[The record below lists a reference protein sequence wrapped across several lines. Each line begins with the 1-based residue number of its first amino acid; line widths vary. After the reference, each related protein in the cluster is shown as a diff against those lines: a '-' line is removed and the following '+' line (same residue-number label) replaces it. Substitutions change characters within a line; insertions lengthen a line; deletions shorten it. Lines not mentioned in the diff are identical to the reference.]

1 MTAVEFV
8 EDYWE
13 YYLTLESNFINTF
26 RYVALD
32 KKNKKCY
39 SVEFFGLIQSICSEI
54 DSVMKV
60 LCGLPGNSDS
70 HQANIFKYKQILESK
85 NIFLHND
92 VITLRRSN
100 YTNLI
105 PFDNWKSTIS
115 LKWWKS
121 YIGLKHDRL
130 GNIKD
135 ANQYN
140 ALVSLSALY
149 LLEVY
154 LIKTINKNNHI
165 IKESQLFNCK
175 AVEGC
180 FSEEVYLGTTTDEK
194 WEEAMNNS
202 D

>member
-13 YYLTLESNFINTF
+13 YYLSLESNFINTF

-32 KKNKKCY
+32 EDNSNSY
-39 SVEFFGLIQSICSEI
+39 SIEYFGLIQSICSEI
-54 DSVMKV
+54 DAIMKV
-60 LCGLPGNSDS
+60 LCELPGNSDS
-70 HQANIFKYKQILESK
+70 HLANIFKYKEILESK

-100 YTNLI
+100 YTNLM
-105 PFDNWKSTIS
+105 PFEDWKNTVP
-115 LKWWKS
+115 LNWWKN
-121 YIGLKHDRL
+121 YNNLKHDRL
-130 GNIKD
+130 GNIKS

-140 ALVSLSALY
+140 VLVSLSALY
-149 LLEVY
+149 LLEIY
-154 LIKTINKNNHI
+154 LIKTIDTNNHI

-175 AVEGC
+175 AGEGC
-180 FSEEVYLGTTTDEK
+180 FNGEIYLSMVTDEDL
-194 WEEAMNNS
+194 EEAINNS